1 MQQNR
6 SRQEVVRAALR
17 QFKKETQSGWACKC
31 GPLTVYEESKLFCRL
46 ILSHS
51 KCGHNFSESYW
62 LHKKLVLSCQG
73 LFGVQGEGDN
83 AFVGSNKLFPFSTVV
98 FASWDYHLTD
108 AGAARNL
115 RHSIRNQLKEMVNDA
130 MLEDKIVDTRTRVK
144 GYISKVGSWQRCIA
158 ACC

>member
-1 MQQNR
+1 MC
-6 SRQEVVRAALR
+6 SSLPV
-17 QFKKETQSGWACKC
+17 
-31 GPLTVYEESKLFCRL
+31 
-46 ILSHS
+46 
-51 KCGHNFSESYW
+51 
-62 LHKKLVLSCQG
+62 G
-73 LFGVQGEGDN
+73 LAHLQGEGDN

-144 GYISKVGSWQRCIA
+144 GYIIKVLAPMMVTCFAGCLYNVFLLSA
-158 ACC
+158 SL

>member
-1 MQQNR
+1 M
-6 SRQEVVRAALR
+6 
-17 QFKKETQSGWACKC
+17 
-31 GPLTVYEESKLFCRL
+31 
-46 ILSHS
+46 
-51 KCGHNFSESYW
+51 
-62 LHKKLVLSCQG
+62 
-73 LFGVQGEGDN
+73 
-83 AFVGSNKLFPFSTVV
+83 GSNKLFPFSTVV

>member
-1 MQQNR
+1 M
-6 SRQEVVRAALR
+6 
-17 QFKKETQSGWACKC
+17 
-31 GPLTVYEESKLFCRL
+31 
-46 ILSHS
+46 
-51 KCGHNFSESYW
+51 
-62 LHKKLVLSCQG
+62 
-73 LFGVQGEGDN
+73 QGEGDN

-144 GYISKVGSWQRCIA
+144 GYIIKVCS
-158 ACC
+158 